1 MKTTTALLLLAALT
15 FTQCKKQNDDIDVIT
30 PPAATVT
37 DADGN
42 VYNTIKLG
50 NQVWMLENLKT
61 TKFNDG
67 TPITQYSHAVHGNNW
82 VGLNAPAAL
91 YQWAGTHDLN
101 NVHPN
106 PLPIDYYGAMYNHF
120 AIESGKLAPKGWRIP
135 TAQDFITLKNHL
147 ASMGFAGKE
156 GVTLKSS
163 SGWHTTAGNGTD
175 AIGFKGL
182 PNGYIHGLGGTTA
195 TEMICTWATADANAA
210 AKTRTLVQLYKEDT
224 ISIFASG
231 IQIGAG
237 IRCIKE

>member
-1 MKTTTALLLLAALT
+1 MKTTTALLLFVMLA
-15 FTQCKKQNDDIDVIT
+15 FTQCKKQNDDIAE

-50 NQVWMLENLKT
+50 SQVWMLENLKT

-67 TPITQYSHAVHGNNW
+67 TPVTLYSHAVHGNNW
-82 VGLNAPAAL
+82 LSLNAPAAM
-91 YQWAGTHDLN
+91 YQWADTDDLN

-106 PLPIDYYGAMYNHF
+106 PLPVDYYGAMYNHF

-156 GVTLKSS
+156 ALTLKSS
-163 SGWHTTAGNGTD
+163 SGWHASAGNGTN

-182 PNGYIHGLGGTTA
+182 PNGYIHGFGGPTA
-195 TEMICTWATADANAA
+195 AETICTWATADVNAA
-210 AKTRTLVQLYKEDT
+210 ARTRTLVQLYKEDT
-224 ISIFASG
+224 MSLFASG